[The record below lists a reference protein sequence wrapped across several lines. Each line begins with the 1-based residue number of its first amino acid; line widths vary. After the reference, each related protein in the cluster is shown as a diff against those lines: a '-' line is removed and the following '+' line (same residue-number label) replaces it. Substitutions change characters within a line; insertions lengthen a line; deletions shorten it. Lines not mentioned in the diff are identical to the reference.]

1 MPEQSSKQASISPGK
16 SNRSS
21 YKSDE
26 ERRQQIIAATWR
38 VIRREGISAASLR
51 TISTE
56 MNSTTGLLTRYFP
69 EKQGLLLAALAQAA
83 GFLNR
88 ELAAASAKY
97 TGMAR
102 VEAAVLAALP
112 VTDESLA
119 AWQVWVA
126 FWGALPGAP
135 ELARAHAGFS
145 DQLRQ
150 TLVKGLRQAQLAG
163 QIAPHAYPPQLADM
177 LLNQIIG
184 LGVRG
189 VSEPARY
196 PAESLPGLIAPLFAR
211 LLK

>member
-1 MPEQSSKQASISPGK
+1 MPEQSSISPGR

-26 ERRQQIIAATWR
+26 DRRQQIIAATWR

-51 TISTE
+51 TISAE

-69 EKQGLLLAALAQAA
+69 EKQGLLLAALEQAA
-83 GFLNR
+83 GFLSR
-88 ELAAASAKY
+88 EMEVASATH

-112 VTDESLA
+112 VTPERLQV
-119 AWQVWVA
+119 WQVWVA
-126 FWGALPGAP
+126 YLGALPGEP
-135 ELARAHAGFS
+135 ELARAHAVFS

-150 TLVKGLRQAQLAG
+150 TLVKSLREAQIAG
-163 QIAPHAYPPQLADM
+163 QIAPHTYPPQLADI

-196 PAESLPGLIAPLFAR
+196 PAERLPRLIAPLFSR

>member
-1 MPEQSSKQASISPGK
+1 MSEQSSISPGK
-16 SNRSS
+16 SNRSN

-38 VIRREGISAASLR
+38 VIRQEGISAASLR
-51 TISTE
+51 TISAG

-69 EKQGLLLAALAQAA
+69 EKQGLLLAALEQAA
-83 GFLNR
+83 GFLSR
-88 ELAAASAKY
+88 EMEAASATY

-112 VTDESLA
+112 VTPERLH

-126 FWGALPGAP
+126 FMGELPGSRDLSA
-135 ELARAHAGFS
+135 AHAVFP
-145 DQLRQ
+145 DQLRHI
-150 TLVKGLRQAQLAG
+150 LVRGLREAQLDG
-163 QIAPHAYPPQLADM
+163 QIASESYPPQLADM

-189 VSEPARY
+189 VGEPARY
-196 PAESLPGLIAPLFAR
+196 PAEKLPGLIAPLFAR